1 MLKFNK
7 NLILTGAPGTGKTYK
22 ATGTVALID
31 GLNKLSSTRSDL
43 MKRYKE
49 LIKSKQIAF
58 TTFHQSLDYEEFVEG
73 LKPDIA
79 DDGTGKGTFSVKPGI
94 FKAQHIGPVAQKNF
108 ENSQKPAN
116 AIFKEKLV
124 KELFGKLL
132 KMKLYLKKG
141 I

>member
-1 MLKFNK
+1 DGSN
-7 NLILTGAPGTGKTYK
+7 NLPSK
-22 ATGTVALID
+22 
-31 GLNKLSSTRSDL
+31 RSDL

-94 FKAQHIGPVAQKNF
+94 FKAICVKAQKNL
-108 ENSQKPAN
+108 ENSQKTAD

-124 KELFGKLL
+124 KELFENFLDESVSE
-132 KMKLYLKKG
+132 KKEFDYDSSKQESG
-141 I
+141 SNKFELIPHNDD